1 MFKKI
6 SSKVTIYV
14 NLILLVIMILGTYFI
29 CQNQSQVLEKQ
40 VLDRARME
48 SILGAKI
55 TGMILEEAIDN
66 GILTSTAV
74 FDTNYE
80 EIPGFN
86 PPKYH
91 SKYDFYLD
99 KALLAAED
107 EFLKDESVIRAV
119 AIDRSGYIPTHNTRF
134 QHPLTWDE
142 KVDSLSNR
150 TKQILNDSISKQAAA
165 NTKDGFIQK
174 YEMVPDQVSLTDLPK
189 ELQELYQR
197 EAGQYAWDV
206 SSPIMVKN
214 KHWGNFRVAMSM
226 VKTNDQKNIL
236 QLHIISTMLVILI
249 VSFIAVRLIVNKSL
263 SPLNELTERA
273 SELADGDV
281 DEPIKVDSKDEIG
294 HLADVLERL
303 RISIK
308 IAMDKL
314 RKSSGA

>member
-14 NLILLVIMILGTYFI
+14 NLILLVIMILGTFFI
-29 CQNQSQVLEKQ
+29 CRNQSQVLENQ
-40 VLDRARME
+40 VLERARVE
-48 SILGAKI
+48 SILGAKM

-66 GILTSTAV
+66 GILSSTAV

-99 KALLAAED
+99 KALLEIED
-107 EFLKDESVIRAV
+107 EFLKDSSVIAAT
-119 AIDRSGYIPTHNTRF
+119 AIDRSAYLPTHNTRF
-134 QHPLTWDE
+134 QNPLTWDE
-142 KVDSLSNR
+142 KTDQLGNR
-150 TKQILNDSISKQAAA
+150 TKQILTNEAGKKAAL
-165 NTKDGFIQK
+165 NTKEGFTQK
-174 YEMVPDQVSLTDLPK
+174 FILLREANNLGGLPE
-189 ELQELYQR
+189 ELQKLYQR
-197 EAGQYAWDV
+197 EAGQDAWDV
-206 SSPIMVKN
+206 ASPIMVKG

-226 VKTNDQKNIL
+226 VKTNEQKNIL